1 MSSTLSPIR
10 IGVLF
15 DIVLDG
21 GEALFQEALAL
32 GLSEVEG
39 AGRLD
44 RKVEWVVRQ
53 AAGLPAGTERELQ
66 RGFAELDEQGV
77 LLIVGPSISD
87 NALIAQPLADQAGLP
102 SINFSGGAITRSHW
116 MFHYQIGSLEE
127 EPGLLVRRLATRGVR
142 RAAVIYDASAV
153 GRNYFEAFELAREM
167 RGLEMSGSA
176 AVSPVAEDLRSTVE
190 QLRSTEPGALV
201 YLGLGLAARPV
212 DIALRDLGWEIPVL
226 ANSALMWG
234 YLRSEWANAF
244 AGWEYL
250 DSISDDNPV
259 RQALEARSP
268 AAAAT
273 PLNCGAYDMGRLV
286 GEAIARSQHLTRAGL
301 RAGLER
307 INQID
312 AASGAPGTTLSFANY
327 DHGALHGTFL
337 VLRTWRD
344 GRSVQVRD

>member
-1 MSSTLSPIR
+1 MSSSLSSIR

-15 DIVLDG
+15 DIVFDG
-21 GEALFQEALAL
+21 GETLFQEALAL

-53 AAGLPAGTERELQ
+53 VAGLPAGTERELQ
-66 RGFAELDEQGV
+66 RGFAELDEQDV
-77 LLIVGPSISD
+77 LLVVGPSISD

-127 EPGLLVRRLATRGVR
+127 EPGLLVRRLAMRGVR